1 MSCQIVCYC
10 VSNCWQKRT
19 IARCIL
25 LTKLESLVEKSGVG
39 GVILLSPTSPPSHTV
54 AVLHSIYGLDLC
66 NLSTLQNWPHS
77 PHSQVASIIFA

>member
-39 GVILLSPTSPPSHTV
+39 GVILLSPTFSYCCCAT
-54 AVLHSIYGLDLC
+54 LNLWLGLMQPLY
-66 NLSTLQNWPHS
+66 LTKLATLTPLLGCLYYL
-77 PHSQVASIIFA
+77 